1 MSDHDSSEGIAA
13 GTADIIDNM
22 TPGAGP
28 GYREHDGRDA
38 GDIDMARTGVD
49 LLFASI
55 GSGLCPD
62 GSVLAADRDRL
73 LWNAVEQLRSHVGR
87 LEARLESRLREPT
100 PEQREQRARDNEAD
114 GGETDVLLAEGA
126 GNTRQQLDILR
137 QTFDHAM
144 HRYGEVLGR
153 PWLARHG
160 TVNTGASAYGLGNQV
175 DARAWFAARELP
187 EPAPDVVTHVR
198 EIMEYA
204 DRKRAALRDAAGE
217 QELLP
222 RLEDLTF
229 PFDAGGREETA
240 AAVAGM
246 FQALEL
252 IYPDGTQLQDE
263 RRAGAWRTVRLFD
276 AGATRAAEDALR
288 RMTDHPALGPDPDAD
303 ASARFDEE
311 TRDSM
316 LRIQQLSRAADAA
329 CALWCETTGEDEWK
343 RRDPLMT
350 AAGGPRDRSSL
361 AGAHY
366 AAAGRVAALGHL
378 VPHQLDGPNIVVVGS
393 PDLDMDRDRAAVENR
408 LSQLHRRHPQMVLHY
423 GARLRDPGG
432 VDRLKGID
440 AIVHR
445 WATGR
450 GVPLVPNPPVWDA
463 ENERFN
469 LHARDDAWLAMNPD
483 LVVDFGGTGNAH
495 NRFLSL
501 ARQNGIEIPG
511 QNAGPRSYD
520 AGKACVFRNTS
531 GQWGILSNVA
541 RLPTP
546 VSAAD
551 RAFATSEHL
560 YQAARFRHAP
570 EVQTRIAAARSAAAA
585 ARIGRDEASE
595 PGADWNRRRVDA
607 MRWAIRM
614 KREAHPGLV
623 DAALESTGDRP
634 IVDSSNDNPFWGAR
648 QEGDRLVGENTLGR
662 LWMELRQQLRKGDPK
677 ARASAWPDP
686 LTPDPLSA
694 TARLAQAKVVE
705 GRSEEVQAEAEP
717 RILHWAGIGARNTPE
732 AVLADMS
739 ALARQMAD
747 AGHRLASG
755 GAEGADT
762 AFAAGTPEG
771 QRTQWLPWEGFNKLA
786 GPDCRTL
793 SDESMRKCMAVAE
806 RLHPT
811 WYNCKPGV
819 RKLHARNVAILLGPD
834 LDRPVDAVVC
844 WTEDGK
850 VRGGTGM
857 GLMIAR
863 EWKIPVINLATE
875 SRSSAW
881 EKLQRLQQRP
891 PAARAETATASA
903 TATRTQGPDAGQRR
917 THRQRRL
924 QTRWSGMLHGL
935 NLTHLA
941 RPVLAELHR
950 ETARSAADERLDSLS
965 RDQLLDA
972 LESIEEQTEQLRAE
986 LDAGGRAGPNAAE
999 TRKHIAALDSA
1010 GDRIHGVLAE
1020 KNLAALREQ
1029 EGLDT
1034 EVATDAQKRVMSVM
1048 LSAYK
1053 LASEGPLAME
1063 PNLLVGTAAG
1073 IFIGEAG
1080 RIGERLADEARIRA
1094 GLALAHTP
1102 GSEEETL
1109 ALASR
1114 GPGQDPQ
1121 KAGEAFEHM
1130 LTDVELKERDE
1141 QYQALAHRSLLL
1153 DTMAETA
1160 QTFAQASRVDMR
1172 RERAEREQRRTG
1184 HLQGAEAAPA
1194 VQRRRD
1200 ELRDAHRGLID
1211 TMFKDLAALCPVDH
1225 VSAADPGE
1233 GANSD
1238 RDRLLARFASLF
1250 REVER
1255 KLGERAGRIPET
1267 ERNADKTARLREARA
1282 YLGEL
1287 ARYAEGAI
1295 NSHTDR
1301 APLLWTQRTTQT
1313 AGEWLIER
1321 QRRAFHREKAEAIA
1335 PDGRHVAIVG
1345 GRDLHGRHAGRI
1357 AELLNRERIANPDTP
1372 VVLHCIAQD
1381 GAGRYAAEWAAS
1393 HGVTCVTHRPQRYSP
1408 THLRR
1413 RDDLLLGIPPDTVW
1427 NFGAEGGHERAASML
1442 LDRAREQDGGIEI
1455 RDMASELEGP
1465 LSGDIVIEPRE
1476 QVERDYARIHHA
1488 WQKAEALA
1496 GDGALVYQESVEEL
1510 LPHIART
1517 LANPHLAGKERRFL
1531 DSFRDVIESEV
1542 RVRDEISRTIDRAR
1556 DHLAAYEALLEK
1568 RGPHEAG
1575 TVLNDID
1582 ADYRKWDV
1590 RAELIVKTIDNWS
1603 GTDNAAH
1610 REHLDRRRLDLTDL
1624 AAELRAVRKAARD
1637 PEAEPH
1643 RVEVP
1648 LETGVHSW
1656 DQLFDRRRFTELTL
1670 KTLKPE
1676 EERNPDTVAE
1686 FARWSRAWPKE
1697 TRATFKAIATEAAR
1711 EKEALHTKRLAAN
1724 LPPGLAAGM
1733 FHISEE
1739 IWAYQGEE
1747 IMQRQAERSRGMGMS
1762 A

>member
-62 GSVLAADRDRL
+62 GSVLAPDRDRL
-73 LWNAVEQLRSHVGR
+73 LWNAAEQLRSHVGR

-100 PEQREQRARDNEAD
+100 GEQREQRALDNEAD

-126 GNTRQQLDILR
+126 ENTRLQLDILR

-160 TVNTGASAYGLGNQV
+160 TVNAGASAYGLGNQV

-187 EPAPDVVTHVR
+187 EPAPDVVTHIR
-198 EIMEYA
+198 EIMEHA

-229 PFDAGGREETA
+229 PFDAGGREEA
-240 AAVAGM
+240 ASAVAGM

-276 AGATRAAEDALR
+276 AGASRAAEDALR

-303 ASARFDEE
+303 AASRFDEE

-329 CALWCETTGEDEWK
+329 GALWCETTGEDEWK

-361 AGAHY
+361 AGVHY

-378 VPHQLDGPNIVVVGS
+378 APHQLDGPNVVVVGS
-393 PDLDMDRDRAAVENR
+393 PDLDMDRDRGAVENR
-408 LSQLHRRHPQMVLHY
+408 LSQLHLRHPQMVLHY
-423 GARLRDPGG
+423 GARLRDRGG
-432 VDRLKGID
+432 VDRNRGID

-520 AGKACVFRNTS
+520 AGEACVFRNT
-531 GQWGILSNVA
+531 GGRWGILSNVA

-546 VSAAD
+546 VLAAD

-570 EVQTRIAAARSAAAA
+570 EVQARIAGARSAAAA
-585 ARIGRDEASE
+585 AKIGRDEASE
-595 PGADWNRRRVDA
+595 PDADWNRRRVDA

-634 IVDSSNDNPFWGAR
+634 IVDSSNDDPFWGAR
-648 QEGDRLVGENTLGR
+648 QEGDRLVGGNTLGR

-677 ARASAWPDP
+677 ARTSAWPDP
-686 LTPDPLSA
+686 LTPDPRSVA
-694 TARLAQAKVVE
+694 AHAAEADVTE
-705 GRSEEVQAEAEP
+705 SRSEGVQADTEP
-717 RILHWAGIGARNTPE
+717 RALRWAGIGARNTPD
-732 AVLADMS
+732 AVLADMT
-739 ALARQMAD
+739 ALARRMAD

-755 GAEGADT
+755 GAEGADA

-806 RLHPT
+806 RLHPA
-811 WYNCKPGV
+811 WDRCRPGV
-819 RKLHARNVAILLGPD
+819 RRMHARNVAILLGPD

-850 VRGGTGM
+850 IRGGTGM
-857 GLMIAR
+857 GLLIAR
-863 EWKIPVINLATE
+863 EWKIPVINLATG
-875 SRSSAW
+875 SAQSAW
-881 EKLQRLQQRP
+881 EKLQQLQQRP
-891 PAARAETATASA
+891 PDAQARTATTAA
-903 TATRTQGPDAGQRR
+903 TVSRTQEPDAGQRR
-917 THRQRRL
+917 THRQQQL

-935 NLTHLA
+935 NLMHLA

-950 ETARSAADERLDSLS
+950 ETVRSAADERLDSLS

-986 LDAGGRAGPNAAE
+986 LDAGGRAGPHAAE
-999 TRKHIAALDSA
+999 TRKHIAALDAA
-1010 GDRIHGVLAE
+1010 GDRIHGVLAG

-1034 EVATDAQKRVMSVM
+1034 EVATDAQERVMSVM
-1048 LSAYK
+1048 LSVYK

-1063 PNLLVGTAAG
+1063 PNLLVGNAAG

-1080 RIGERLADEARIRA
+1080 RIGVRLADEARIRA
-1094 GLALAHTP
+1094 GLTLAHAP

-1114 GPGQDPQ
+1114 GPGQDPEQ
-1121 KAGEAFEHM
+1121 AGQAFEHM
-1130 LTDVELKERDE
+1130 LTDVELRERDE
-1141 QYQALAHRSLLL
+1141 QYKALAHRSLLL
-1153 DTMAETA
+1153 DTAAETA
-1160 QTFAQASRVDMR
+1160 RTFAVASRVDMR
-1172 RERAEREQRRTG
+1172 RQRAEREQRRTG
-1184 HLQGAEAAPA
+1184 HLDGARSGPD
-1194 VQRRRD
+1194 VQRRQE

-1211 TMFKDLAALCPVDH
+1211 TMFKDVAALCPVDH

-1233 GANSD
+1233 GAHSD

-1255 KLGERAGRIPET
+1255 RIDKQVERVSRTGKDAQNI
-1267 ERNADKTARLREARA
+1267 DRLREARA

-1287 ARYAEGAI
+1287 AHYAERAVGT
-1295 NSHTDR
+1295 HTDR
-1301 APLLWTQRTTQT
+1301 APLLWARRTTQT

-1321 QRRAFHREKAEAIA
+1321 QRRAFQREKADALA

-1357 AELLNRERIANPDTP
+1357 AELLNRERAAHADTP
-1372 VVLHCIAQD
+1372 LVLHCIALD

-1408 THLRR
+1408 AHLRR
-1413 RDDLLLGIPPDTVW
+1413 RDDLLLGIPPDAVW
-1427 NFGAEGGHERAASML
+1427 NFGAEGDHERAASML

-1455 RDMASELEGP
+1455 RDMAAELEGP
-1465 LSGDIVIEPRE
+1465 LSGDTVIEPRE

-1496 GDGALVYQESVEEL
+1496 GDDGVLVYREGVEEL
-1510 LPHIART
+1510 LPDIYRT
-1517 LANPHLAGKERRFL
+1517 LASPHLEGKERRFL
-1531 DSFRDVIESEV
+1531 ASFKDVIESEV
-1542 RVRDEISRTIDRAR
+1542 RVRDDISRNIDRAR
-1556 DHLAAYEALLEK
+1556 DHLATYEAILEK
-1568 RGPHEAG
+1568 RGPHQAG
-1575 TVLNDID
+1575 TVLNDVD

-1590 RAELIVKTIDNWS
+1590 RAELIVKT
-1603 GTDNAAH
+1603 
-1610 REHLDRRRLDLTDL
+1610 
-1624 AAELRAVRKAARD
+1624 
-1637 PEAEPH
+1637 
-1643 RVEVP
+1643 
-1648 LETGVHSW
+1648 
-1656 DQLFDRRRFTELTL
+1656 
-1670 KTLKPE
+1670 
-1676 EERNPDTVAE
+1676 
-1686 FARWSRAWPKE
+1686 
-1697 TRATFKAIATEAAR
+1697 
-1711 EKEALHTKRLAAN
+1711 
-1724 LPPGLAAGM
+1724 
-1733 FHISEE
+1733 
-1739 IWAYQGEE
+1739 
-1747 IMQRQAERSRGMGMS
+1747 
-1762 A
+1762 